1 MKFKEVKDKSRKE
14 LSEMLKE
21 LRGNLSR
28 FNFELSSNTL
38 KNSSQIKKTKK
49 DIARVMT
56 ILNK

>member
-56 ILNK
+56 I